1 MYLGWTIEA
10 HGIDSLEKLW
20 FPRKTVQNENH
31 SLWLK
36 KEAKNLAN
44 NTKTVN
50 KAQYMCVA
58 KAFTNY
64 QEILLT
70 NPKQLNSFIKLVLAK
85 NVL

>member
-1 MYLGWTIEA
+1 M
-10 HGIDSLEKLW
+10 
-20 FPRKTVQNENH
+20 R
-31 SLWLK
+31 
-36 KEAKNLAN
+36 
-44 NTKTVN
+44 
-50 KAQYMCVA
+50 VA